1 MRGLT
6 PLPSPW
12 TDPITIPASVLKQRS
27 SATNVWIAR
36 QLNMGVPQAVTIHV
50 GSLDKVKL
58 GKTKEYQ
65 DFIYEFT
72 K

>member
-1 MRGLT
+1 MT
-6 PLPSPW
+6 PFF
-12 TDPITIPASVLKQRS
+12 VL
-27 SATNVWIAR
+27 
-36 QLNMGVPQAVTIHV
+36 